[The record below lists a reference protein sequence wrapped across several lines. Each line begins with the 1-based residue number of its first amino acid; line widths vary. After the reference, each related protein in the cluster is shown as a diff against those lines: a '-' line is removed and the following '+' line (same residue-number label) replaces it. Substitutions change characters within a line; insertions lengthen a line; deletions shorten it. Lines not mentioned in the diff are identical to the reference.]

1 MKFKNLSLTLLAT
14 VAFGAGISSDVS
26 AAAVAPVAAPAAPVA
41 AVTLDSKLLKR
52 SADEAHEVAAI
63 GAKATS
69 ALDDRLAAARAK
81 FDALSAVVKEKTEE
95 GKQANIALG
104 NMLDAA
110 RKQVITV
117 QDVEKSLTQARS
129 DLESDEAYF
138 LVTQLNNADRA
149 ALTKLYADSVQIA
162 DAKLKAA
169 QNIDKMQGN
178 IKKSADELLAKQA
191 ELEQLQA
198 EILAAVDAMN
208 VEYTPS
214 QAEVK
219 GIELSSQQAALAAAQ
234 AQQAKL
240 TSEGATLEANIKSS
254 DAALTKLSQQIDL
267 TKKLGAAGKPKLAP
281 LQADFKAKTIE
292 KSGHAQALAA
302 SQQQLG
308 LVTAQIQHL
317 TDAIAALQ
325 ADIATIPA
333 AAPGADVTAGES
345 PVEKAARIAPLN
357 ARITKLKATQDPKG
371 KLQTAL
377 AAMQASA
384 AALDTQDAAKK
395 EELANFKAK
404 IVAERAAGK
413 APTATPGA

>member
-1 MKFKNLSLTLLAT
+1 MMKFKNLSLTLLAT

-95 GKQANIALG
+95 GKQASIALG

-149 ALTKLYADSVQIA
+149 ALT
-162 DAKLKAA
+162 KLKAA

-413 APTATPGA
+413 APTATPAA